1 MNSKKKIIETLKK
14 ADKASVERLLEEQA
28 RKEAVYARVQKK
40 ETADHNDYTDVAEGV
55 EKYERKINM
64 TRIISMAA
72 AIMVMLGAIGGGA
85 YLRRNKGPKTP
96 DDVLTA
102 TTTTSVPT
110 TEAVT
115 TAPVTT
121 VTGKNGSVVTVTSAA
136 ASGSAATAPDSSTT
150 TTTTAAVT
158 ETANEKPAV
167 TTAPQSSYTKT
178 EEKVLAE
185 IRQYSQFGEEAEKVY
200 REYARII
207 DECCTMIRNMDTSG
221 LKYGDDLST
230 GLITAYNGSANPGY
244 EFTDV
249 NGDGI
254 MELLLG
260 FNADY
265 GAEYGGTDSIIYN
278 IFSVNADN
286 DVFCVASGGIR
297 SSYHLCSNPKFNRMM
312 NSMQH
317 ITCISNEVVGG
328 AVNSINAN
336 YYYRLSYN
344 GLDLVEGIFASGLDE
359 NNKPIN
365 YYTER
370 AEYDESSASII
381 SEEDAREI
389 TDGYTHMSVE
399 FTPFELY

>member
-110 TEAVT
+110 TEAVA

-158 ETANEKPAV
+158 EKENEKPAV

-207 DECCTMIRNMDTSG
+207 DECCTMIKGGDMTDA
-221 LKYGDDLST
+221 KYDSDLSREF
-230 GLITAYNGSANPGY
+230 ISASHEDPAHIGY
-244 EFTDV
+244 AFYDIDEDGV
-249 NGDGI
+249 N
-254 MELLLG
+254 ELLLG
-260 FNADY
+260 VNYDY
-265 GAEYGGTDSIIYN
+265 GEENKYFDSVIYN
-278 IFSVNADN
+278 IFGADSNGEVKCIVSGALRDRYYICTNPTADRPMNGMQHGSFIMNAGSGGASHSVNYFYRLAYDKLRYVEGVVTDGLDDN
-286 DVFCVASGGIR
+286 NEPLTYYSATKEYDT
-297 SSYHLCSNPKFNRMM
+297 SNEAR
-312 NSMQH
+312 
-317 ITCISNEVVGG
+317 ISNDE
-328 AVNSINAN
+328 AN
-336 YYYRLSYN
+336 KIIDSYN
-344 GLDLVEGIFASGLDE
+344 IVDFRFTALD
-359 NNKPIN
+359 
-365 YYTER
+365 
-370 AEYDESSASII
+370 
-381 SEEDAREI
+381 
-389 TDGYTHMSVE
+389 
-399 FTPFELY
+399 